1 MIPRTL
7 YGYVLRR
14 LALTWIGMLALL
26 TVIMTV
32 GQLPA
37 IMNRAAE
44 HEIAPQLIAQVL
56 LWMMLANAPILII
69 ITLTLAITATLGRL
83 GSNNELTAMAA
94 AGISPLHLLAA
105 VMMLAAPVIA
115 LQGSICLQFA
125 PQAFC
130 KAVQV
135 RGQAARNLALAPIH
149 AGQFLRI
156 SGSRTLFVGAIG
168 PAGELREVFA
178 TSDGTEAI
186 EIITAARGRVVPEF
200 AHDRVELQLFDGQ
213 RYTGVTGQRRFQIVT
228 FRELSMPIALPASSG
243 ECTRPDARG
252 SGELWRSTRTAD
264 LAELDSR
271 VGFIVMTGVLVL
283 IALAL
288 SRNRP
293 RKSAYSN
300 LAPVLGVFIVYLF
313 VAVGIAAWSA
323 RNPGTGRALYWGL
336 HGIAATLAIAGF

>member
-94 AGISPLHLLAA
+94 A
-105 VMMLAAPVIA
+105 VIA

>member
-94 AGISPLHLLAA
+94 A
-105 VMMLAAPVIA
+105 VIA

-186 EIITAARGRVVPEF
+186 EIITAARGR
-200 AHDRVELQLFDGQ
+200 
-213 RYTGVTGQRRFQIVT
+213 
-228 FRELSMPIALPASSG
+228 
-243 ECTRPDARG
+243 
-252 SGELWRSTRTAD
+252 
-264 LAELDSR
+264 
-271 VGFIVMTGVLVL
+271 
-283 IALAL
+283 
-288 SRNRP
+288 
-293 RKSAYSN
+293 
-300 LAPVLGVFIVYLF
+300 
-313 VAVGIAAWSA
+313 
-323 RNPGTGRALYWGL
+323 
-336 HGIAATLAIAGF
+336 